1 MPRLWWFTN
10 APDIKHSQSC
20 CDEPSTLHHILYQH
34 MCSSLTLFSTL
45 GIGNHQHPPC
55 IVQFFYHFHVCRI
68 QELSCYGWAVR
79 PCHEPNGAG
88 NGEAK
93 LIHGF
98 LVWEFDQHT
107 HAHVIYTYHIIYIYT
122 YTYIYTYLH
131 IIYIYT
137 NTYIYIYI
145 YTYIC
150 ICIGDVWG
158 QVRFVMGY
166 NGKIIYK
173 WKNNDIYWDMF
184 HYGFTNTMIYGCV
197 YLYYLW
203 PKNNINVAL
212 RILGAEHFSN
222 ATCFKRCIQL

>member
-1 MPRLWWFTN
+1 MFKHGNLCSLGIVQPLLGFASHLVVENPAWEAAMPRLWWFTN

-107 HAHVIYTYHIIYIYT
+107 HTHTSYIHII
-122 YTYIYTYLH
+122 
-131 IIYIYT
+131 
-137 NTYIYIYI
+137 
-145 YTYIC
+145 
-150 ICIGDVWG
+150 
-158 QVRFVMGY
+158 
-166 NGKIIYK
+166 
-173 WKNNDIYWDMF
+173 
-184 HYGFTNTMIYGCV
+184 
-197 YLYYLW
+197 
-203 PKNNINVAL
+203 
-212 RILGAEHFSN
+212 
-222 ATCFKRCIQL
+222 